1 MWPALAWSNLP
12 LFPTLASHLSSPL
25 LVTGPRDLPAG
36 HLFLAKGQARQGV
49 DRHVWST
56 GPGQDFREGISPWS
70 LTCTYLSGPGFLLPG
85 VKEWGVTHLGT
96 PAPLSHRLGCSGETV

>member
-25 LVTGPRDLPAG
+25 LVTGPRDLPVG

-56 GPGQDFREGISPWS
+56 GLGQDFREGIALWP
-70 LTCTYLSGPGFLLPG
+70 LTCRYLSSPAFLLPG

-96 PAPLSHRLGCSGETV
+96 LQLILHP